1 MAIHW
6 QIPFMS
12 LRTSTL
18 YTVNIYDATYSGSP
32 VVLKGG
38 GQPFTTQEDDDED
51 MFTLIRT
58 QSGYL
63 RIVDDGFA
71 ADGTTVFNWKSLLPS
86 TDTDR
91 PVTLTNGG
99 GTVVWQ
105 GFMQAQNF
113 GGTLFGN
120 PQEREFPVQC
130 ALTTL
135 SGTDINYQQTTIQNF
150 AYLLNYILSSIPTIS
165 IDNIYIQGG
174 ADAQAWLLKKIDWQ
188 NFVSEDGDGN
198 LSARYNLYQCLEDMC
213 RFWGWTARTH
223 RKNLYLTMADA
234 SGQTTWLSLTRAQ
247 LTTMAGGTA
256 AGTTNGTF
264 TTRAL
269 SGDIFASTNN
279 IDYRDRGPN
288 KATVQADAGEGNSD
302 LDFAPASLVK
312 TMHDLNYNAS
322 TVTGDNDMV
331 AGYTNDLLTFSL
343 PFMNG
348 TARSTYGSFN
358 LVNIYNLYQ
367 GSSEGNEF
375 PVIKIK
381 KSYTNASADAYAS
394 METIYHHCF
403 SDGTITLNGCI
414 YRGTEKYVD
423 TGQHDDSNIRYLV
436 GLKTMYIRLGIGTD
450 RAHASWW
457 NGSSWQAQQ
466 TACAVTIGNADNLFR
481 CKVTHTQS
489 TFYGS
494 RIKVSSS
501 LTGRIFLDFLGSDD
515 LDNIDGQKSFEIADF
530 SLTFSRNNTYRNI
543 SSGDGGHSGGN
554 RDPSNVVERANYR
567 EYISTNGNDVRMEY
581 NNDCIYASDNAMEF
595 GYGVLINPDGTYF
608 KGYNYGGQGLLVFP
622 EQWLANRVTS
632 YWATAKRRI
641 KADLRSDIANVSATD
656 PMTKNT
662 IDSTTMY
669 PISISHEWRDDITN
683 ITMIEL

>member
-38 GQPFTTQEDDDED
+38 GQPFTTQEDDNED

-71 ADGTTVFNWKSLLPS
+71 ADGTTPFNWKSLLPS

-120 PQEREFPVQC
+120 PQEREFPIQC

-135 SGTDINYQQTTIQNF
+135 SGTDINYQQTALQNF

-269 SGDIFASTNN
+269 TGDIFASTNN

-288 KATVQADAGEGNSD
+288 KATVQADAGEGNIGMD
-302 LDFAPASLVK
+302 INDQKLWKILV
-312 TMHDLNYNAS
+312 DRS
-322 TVTGDNDMV
+322 SGDVVTGSDQTRVTYSVDM
-331 AGYTNDLLTFSL
+331 TSFSVPL
-343 PFMNG
+343 MNG
-348 TARSTYGSFN
+348 SARSSYGSFN
-358 LVNIYNLYQ
+358 RAFVQQSMFDLEGKRFACIRIEKSF
-367 GSSEGNEF
+367 SS
-375 PVIKIK
+375 
-381 KSYTNASADAYAS
+381 TSAQAYAS
-394 METIYHHCF
+394 LETVYEHCF
-403 SDGTITLNGCI
+403 GDGQISLNGVTYRGPEKFEHTPTHGNTAIMNIGI
-414 YRGTEKYVD
+414 YRMCV
-423 TGQHDDSNIRYLV
+423 
-436 GLKTMYIRLGIGTD
+436 RLGIGSS
-450 RAHASWW
+450 RNNALWW
-457 NGSSWQAQQ
+457 NGSQWTSTQA
-466 TACAVTIGNADNLFR
+466 AFRVTIANSDTIFR
-481 CKVTHTQS
+481 PVDSSNNVIGDYIS
-489 TFYGS
+489 TPS
-494 RIKVSSS
+494 A
-501 LTGRIFLDFLGSDD
+501 LTGHLYVDFLGSDD
-515 LDNIDGQKSFEIADF
+515 LIDYGDGKTFEIADF
-530 SLTFSRNNTYRNI
+530 QVSFSRSTRP
-543 SSGDGGHSGGN
+543 SSR
-554 RDPSNVVERANYR
+554 RDQINRANWR
-567 EYISTNGNDVRMEY
+567 EYISSNGNNVRDES
-581 NNDCIYASDNAMEF
+581 NIDCIYASDNDMEYGF
-595 GYGVLINPDGTYF
+595 GVLINPDGSYF
-608 KGYNYGGQGLLVFP
+608 KGYNYGGQGLLTFP
-622 EQWLANRVTS
+622 EQWIANRITS
-632 YWATAKRRI
+632 YWSTAKRRI
-641 KADLRSDIANVSATD
+641 QVDLRSDFASVSSTD

-662 IDSTTMY
+662 IDNSTMY
-669 PISISHEWRDDITN
+669 PIAISHDWRDDIIN
-683 ITMIEL
+683 ITMLEL